1 MSKTDQVKTIIENTK
16 KVNRYENKQ
25 LNKINE
31 YRKNNEWRN
40 DDNIRPDKER
50 LQMTENTIKRPR
62 KSP

>member
-1 MSKTDQVKTIIENTK
+1 MSKSDQVKTILENTK
-16 KVNRYENKQ
+16 KNKHENKQ

-40 DDNIRPDKER
+40 DGHIKPNQER

>member
-1 MSKTDQVKTIIENTK
+1 MSKTDQIKTIIENTK
-16 KVNRYENKQ
+16 KVNKYENKQ

-40 DDNIRPDKER
+40 DDYIRPDRER

>member
-40 DDNIRPDKER
+40 NDNIRPDKER